1 MKNQRSQKPEARIY
15 LSVSMCH
22 CYCLKQHCRFS
33 QVNDRYENFR
43 VWSKI
48 KTSCDILWD
57 VRVLEKS
64 STRFLRT
71 KQTSPPLHN
80 ANTYSEQKTV
90 KDLVLEMV
98 VELAGQKKHMRKIK
112 RWRKEMDSTETE
124 PSDCGSPKRMISS
137 FRRPISSSTF
147 IVMALCFW
155 LLRGAASSLDS
166 RSVFVQA
173 GGKRVYKQS
182 RYPFK
187 ISIDVQRRDPQK
199 SRGLHPYP

>member
-1 MKNQRSQKPEARIY
+1 
-15 LSVSMCH
+15 
-22 CYCLKQHCRFS
+22 
-33 QVNDRYENFR
+33 
-43 VWSKI
+43 
-48 KTSCDILWD
+48 
-57 VRVLEKS
+57 
-64 STRFLRT
+64 
-71 KQTSPPLHN
+71 
-80 ANTYSEQKTV
+80 
-90 KDLVLEMV
+90 
-98 VELAGQKKHMRKIK
+98 
-112 RWRKEMDSTETE
+112 MDSTETE

-173 GGKRVYKQS
+173 GGKRAYKQS
-182 RYPFK
+182 RSPFK